1 MRTIY
6 FFNNTFTL
14 TKKVALKNELVSGHE
29 YNYNSFYMVKTRLTV
44 LAHFYP
50 ELLEGLSIDFLLSD
64 NFSTMYAN
72 ELNYVVNSRYIDGTV
87 VKVDLKEFGFNFI

>member
-14 TKKVALKNELVSGHE
+14 TKKVALKNELVSEHE
-29 YNYNSFYMVKTRLTV
+29 YNYNSFYMVRTQLTV

-87 VKVDLKEFGFNFI
+87 VKVNLKEFGFNFI

>member
-14 TKKVALKNELVSGHE
+14 TKKVALKNELVSEHE
-29 YNYNSFYMVKTRLTV
+29 YNYNSFYMVRTRLTV
-44 LAHFYP
+44 LAYFYP

-64 NFSTMYAN
+64 NFKTIYAD
-72 ELNYVVNSRYIDGTV
+72 ELNYIVNSHYIDGTI
-87 VKVDLKEFGFNFI
+87 VKVNLKELGYNFI

>member
-1 MRTIY
+1 MKTIY
-6 FFNNTFTL
+6 FFDNTFTL
-14 TKKVALKNELVSGHE
+14 TKKVALLNELVSEHE
-29 YNYNSFYMVKTRLTV
+29 YKYNSLYAVKVKLTV

-64 NFSTMYAN
+64 SFNTMYAD

-87 VKVDLKEFGFNFI
+87 VKVNLKDFVFKFI

>member
-1 MRTIY
+1 MKTIY

-14 TKKVALKNELVSGHE
+14 TKKTALTNELVSAHE
-29 YNYNSFYMVKTRLTV
+29 YKYNSFYAVKINLTV

-64 NFSTMYAN
+64 NFNTMYAN
-72 ELNYVVNSRYIDGTV
+72 ELNYVVNSRYIDGTI
-87 VKVDLKEFGFNFI
+87 VKVNLKEFGFNFI